1 MNKYPSDI
9 PYTLSKNDLEGR
21 LIKINRTRDNPILV
35 RIMEVKED
43 GDRLGKR
50 TILVKHVL
58 KNKYELTLAKYLRS
72 VTKNEVFTTMIHQ
85 FDTSDGWK
93 NNTEISNKD
102 KQYTNT
108 GKCLDRFVER
118 TAIVVNSKEH
128 KISTDIIHR

>member
-43 GDRLGKR
+43 GDRLGNR

-102 KQYTNT
+102 KQCTNT

>member
-1 MNKYPSDI
+1 VNKYPSDI

-43 GDRLGKR
+43 GDRLGNR

>member
-43 GDRLGKR
+43 GDRLGNR

>member
-43 GDRLGKR
+43 GDRLGNR

-72 VTKNEVFTTMIHQ
+72 VTKNEVFTTIIHQ